1 MASGVRFPPAA
12 PMAKKQK
19 NKLAF
24 VFITGNKNKVLEA
37 RQILKNFEIKQRTLN
52 LSEIQS
58 LKVEE
63 VVKEKAK
70 EAFKIVKKPVLV
82 EDTSLEIKAWNN
94 FPGALI
100 KFLLESVGAQGI
112 IKMLSGEKNRFAVA
126 KTALGLYDGKNLK
139 VFVGKIE
146 GTISKKVSG
155 ERGFGWDSI
164 FIPQGFK
171 KTFAQMNSKEKSS
184 LSMRRKALEKME
196 EYLIKSKKNTLKN

>member
-1 MASGVRFPPAA
+1 
-12 PMAKKQK
+12 MAKKQK

-146 GTISKKVSG
+146 GTINY
-155 ERGFGWDSI
+155 F
-164 FIPQGFK
+164 
-171 KTFAQMNSKEKSS
+171 
-184 LSMRRKALEKME
+184 
-196 EYLIKSKKNTLKN
+196 